1 MKNYVLGAAGALGMF
16 LAVAAAVDA
25 QAPGDRQSLEKAAAT
40 NTQLGLEYMRQG
52 NLEAARDKIEKA
64 VRQNPHT
71 AETQMAAGFL
81 YDRLGDQRKALS
93 HYEEAAKLGKDNP
106 DVLNNV
112 AVYLCR
118 NGDRKRGEQYFLMAV
133 ASPLYKTP
141 AVGYTNAGRCARA
154 DGRAKDAEQYF
165 RKALALNSDQADAL
179 LQMAQLGH
187 EGGTDLQ
194 ARAFLQRY
202 LTVAPA
208 TAEALW
214 LGYGIERS
222 MGDVGQAGE
231 YARRLKV
238 EFPSSEETE
247 LLLKQE
253 SGRP

>member
-1 MKNYVLGAAGALGMF
+1 MKSSFLGAACALAMF

-25 QAPGDRQSLEKAAAT
+25 QTPGDRESLAKAAAV

-81 YDRLGDQRKALS
+81 YDRLGDQRKALA
-93 HYEEAAKLGKDNP
+93 HYEEAAKLGKDNA

-118 NGDRKRGEQYFLMAV
+118 NGEFKRGEQYFLAAV

-141 AVGYTNAGRCARA
+141 EVGYTNAGRCARA

-165 RKALALNSDQADAL
+165 RKALSLKPDQADAL
-179 LQMAQLGH
+179 LQMAQLEH

-202 LTVAPA
+202 LAVAPA
-208 TAEALW
+208 SAQALW
-214 LGYGIERS
+214 LGYGIERK
-222 MGDVGQAGE
+222 MGDIGQAGE

-238 EFPSSEETE
+238 EFTTSEETE

-253 SGRP
+253 SGGP